1 MGKEKGV
8 SEGRMKKEGG
18 TAGGKNEEKDIDY
31 QSMVGIA
38 KQKEYE
44 DYRMMG

>member
-38 KQKEYE
+38 IHFMDIYCLLE
-44 DYRMMG
+44 